1 MSKIEECW
9 VIQRGN
15 DLYAMYI
22 PSNDTFVFNTF
33 IQLALFHSSKDEVI
47 DSIETY
53 HLQNCHPVKVE
64 LRVVGE

>member
-1 MSKIEECW
+1 MSKTEYAW

-33 IQLALFHSSKDEVI
+33 IQLALFHSSKDEAI

-53 HLQNCHPVKVE
+53 HLQNCKPVKVE
-64 LRVVGE
+64 IRVVGE

>member
-33 IQLALFHSSKDEVI
+33 IQLALFHSSKDEAI

-53 HLQNCHPVKVE
+53 HLQNCRPVKCE
-64 LRVVGE
+64 IKIVGE

>member
-1 MSKIEECW
+1 MNKVEQCW

-33 IQLALFHSSKDEVI
+33 IQLALFHTSKDEAV
-47 DSIETY
+47 DSIKTY
-53 HLQNCHPVKVE
+53 HLQNCKPVKVE